1 MIPEEKNKE
10 KAGLSQAEVHALMGE
25 KMRAA
30 VRLTL
35 MAVLEAELEEYIG
48 AGRYERKSSRR
59 DHRIGYRTRDLGTHY
74 GVIEDLAVPR
84 TRGGFQTEL
93 FEKYQRRQRE
103 LDQAIGGMF
112 VKGLS
117 TEQVGA
123 VMEKL
128 SEKKPSPSTVSR
140 VFHKLEGEYETWK
153 TRDLPSRYV
162 YVFADGTY
170 FSVIYGEE
178 GQKMPILALIGITPE
193 GKREVIA
200 FTTGDSENEAAWK
213 DLLDNIKERGVKE
226 VDLWITDGNQAMIQA
241 IQAKFPASQRQRC
254 MRHKLENVLSH
265 VPEKQRDEV
274 EKDFKAI
281 FYQPDRAAADQQA
294 IIFRE
299 RYRTLYPEAVDCMQ
313 RDWEACLTFYRFPPE
328 HWVRLRTTNVIE
340 RMFLE
345 VKKRSKKM
353 AAAFHSE
360 GSCLLLFFAVV
371 RDIKFQNV
379 AMPVSV
385 TG

>member
-1 MIPEEKNKE
+1 MIPEEENKQNE
-10 KAGLSQAEVHALMGE
+10 RMSQAEVHELMGE

-59 DHRIGYRTRDLGTHY
+59 DHRIGTRTRNLETHY

-128 SEKKPSPSTVSR
+128 SDKKPSPSTVSR

-153 TRDLPSRYV
+153 QRDLPSRYV

-178 GQKMPILALIGITPE
+178 GQKMPVLALIGITPE
-193 GKREVIA
+193 SLFAKSGWQVLTVLMRWILVAVSFSLRDIYRL
-200 FTTGDSENEAAWK
+200 TAA
-213 DLLDNIKERGVKE
+213 R
-226 VDLWITDGNQAMIQA
+226 
-241 IQAKFPASQRQRC
+241 AKFSPVVTHIGA
-254 MRHKLENVLSH
+254 
-265 VPEKQRDEV
+265 
-274 EKDFKAI
+274 
-281 FYQPDRAAADQQA
+281 QA
-294 IIFRE
+294 
-299 RYRTLYPEAVDCMQ
+299 
-313 RDWEACLTFYRFPPE
+313 EACGY
-328 HWVRLRTTNVIE
+328 
-340 RMFLE
+340 
-345 VKKRSKKM
+345 
-353 AAAFHSE
+353 
-360 GSCLLLFFAVV
+360 
-371 RDIKFQNV
+371 
-379 AMPVSV
+379 PVCH
-385 TG
+385 